1 MWRASGLNTWIVAL
15 LVVVSWALLVA
26 QAPPPQQEPSVK
38 LRPGETVAPGQC
50 LTAEELDLIT
60 RLQALKRPTRGAESA
75 DGDDQMRFNPNYFV
89 GRWRIEGVLPDSP
102 LGQAGELTGIETV
115 RHVDGCTYESTTQ
128 AKLSGAA
135 YTVKTLM
142 VYDRKAKYLVR
153 LEQDSRGFQLLKT
166 GPVGGDSGGYFTHY
180 WEAPA
185 FTYKGKKVRLTGS
198 TFMAS
203 PVNNRLRMQ
212 IAVDDQPSGNYGTT
226 WWHRDEPP
234 AK

>member
-1 MWRASGLNTWIVAL
+1 MSNVRIVGLLIVVL
-15 LVVVSWALLVA
+15 WAPLVA
-26 QAPPPQQEPSVK
+26 QAPAQQEPPVK
-38 LRPGETVAPGQC
+38 LRPGETVVTGEC
-50 LTAEELDLIT
+50 LTAEELDLIKG
-60 RLQALKRPTRGAESA
+60 LEALKRPTRGAENPN
-75 DGDDQMRFNPNYFV
+75 GDDPMRFNPNYFV
-89 GRWRIEGVLPDSP
+89 GKWRIEGVLPDSP
-102 LGQAGELTGIETV
+102 LGPAGEFTGIETI
-115 RHVDGCTYESTTQ
+115 RHVEGCTYEGSIQ

-180 WEAPA
+180 WEAPPV
-185 FTYKGKKVRLTGS
+185 TYKGKKVHLTGS

-203 PVNNRLRMQ
+203 PVNHRLRMQ
-212 IAVDDQPSGNYGTT
+212 ISVDNQPAGNYGTT
-226 WWHRDEPP
+226 WWRRDEAG